1 LNSIE
6 LKNEKFLLALV
17 RDITGIK
24 ERHNEILSAVIK
36 AEEKERNRIARD
48 IHDGVSPILSTIKLF
63 SQSLAQCED
72 EKLQKKLVIR
82 IENAVREAI
91 TSLSE
96 ISIKLSP
103 HILENFGIVEAIRN
117 FTKEISYIK
126 KIKFN
131 ENIEI
136 TIYRIVIEL
145 INNTLKYAG
154 ASEVDIIL
162 LKNGDI
168 SLAYKDNGK
177 GFDVDKT
184 LKKKKGMGLHNLKTR
199 IESVNGTY
207 NIYSAPGKGVKLEVI
222 IPQNE

>member
-1 LNSIE
+1 M
-6 LKNEKFLLALV
+6 
-17 RDITGIK
+17 R
-24 ERHNEILSAVIK
+24 AVIK

-48 IHDGVSPILSTIKLF
+48 IHDGASPILSTIKLL
-63 SQSLAQCED
+63 SQSLAHCED
-72 EKLQKKLVIR
+72 EKLQKKLLIR

-103 HILENFGIVEAIRN
+103 HILQNFGVVEAIRN
-117 FTKEISYIK
+117 FTKEISSIK
-126 KIKFN
+126 NIKFSFKTSLKERLN

-145 INNTLKYAG
+145 INNTLKYAD
-154 ASEVDIIL
+154 ASKVEIVL
-162 LKNGDI
+162 LKGRNI
-168 SLAYKDNGK
+168 SLTYNDDGK
-177 GFDVDKT
+177 GFDVDKI

-199 IESVNGTY
+199 VESVNGRY
-207 NIYSAPGKGVKLEVI
+207 NIYSAPGKGVRLKVI